1 MRQANDVKRE
11 LAGRQPSHL
20 FLILFFCIECSGLL
34 VIVCDFSLINI
45 EKRGLFSFGE
55 EVNRKRT

>member
-45 EKRGLFSFGE
+45 EKGFISFGE